1 MNKISNIAIVGLG
14 QIGLYL
20 YNELKTQ
27 TKLIQKKTGKTI
39 KIVGIS
45 DKNKKKLLFFS
56 KQLNVPGFLDFKKG
70 IQNTNPDIVS
80 ILTPSGNHASH
91 IMGSLKLKKHVFN
104 MF

>member
-45 DKNKKKLLFFS
+45 AKNKKKKRKFKIDNKIFYSDPLKILKEKKIDILFECIGLSDGISKKLL
-56 KQLNVPGFLDFKKG
+56 N
-70 IQNTNPDIVS
+70 
-80 ILTPSGNHASH
+80 
-91 IMGSLKLKKHVFN
+91 
-104 MF
+104 

>member
-27 TKLIQKKTGKTI
+27 TKIIQKKTGKTI

-45 DKNKKKLLFFS
+45 AKNRADSDIHPKPMLLRPS
-56 KQLNVPGFLDFKKG
+56 PPY
-70 IQNTNPDIVS
+70 ISCRTNAPNPIARIIPRSIVR
-80 ILTPSGNHASH
+80 
-91 IMGSLKLKKHVFN
+91 
-104 MF
+104 

>member
-1 MNKISNIAIVGLG
+1 MVEFFSKHIESIKALG
-14 QIGLYL
+14 
-20 YNELKTQ
+20 E
-27 TKLIQKKTGKTI
+27 KKF

-56 KQLNVPGFLDFKKG
+56 KQLNVPGFLDYKKG

-91 IMGSLKLKKHVFN
+91 IMGSLKLKN
-104 MF
+104 MSFVKNQCV